1 MSQSYSRFLTE
12 SASKSFDLHHRDLM
26 TRHVSGYDEDV
37 SVAREQFSNL
47 ELAKKRAGHL
57 RYLVLEHLEEHL
69 KTFEQHFTN
78 NGGRVIWAETASDA
92 RKAILALLQKNEA
105 QTVVRSRSL
114 LTEEIGLTDYL
125 GKNGITC
132 LDTGLGSHLLQITGD
147 EPSHVTSPAMHLT
160 TSDVAA
166 SLHAKLGLHENA
178 SPAEI
183 TAFVRKS
190 LRKKLM
196 QADAAI
202 TGADFLLADTGS
214 VAISENEGNAMVAMA
229 TAKLHLVVAGID
241 KLLGSVYD
249 LDLFW
254 PLLATYGNGQQLYT
268 YNALVSGPRIRD
280 ERDGPEQMVV
290 VLVDNG
296 RSRLLGTIPQ
306 RRSLACIDCGA
317 CANVCPVFR
326 TIGGHA
332 YGSVYKGPIG
342 AVVTPHLTGRFEEYK
357 HLSFASTLCGQCSEV
372 CPVGIDLHHQLL
384 MNRRFGVKKGYTSRA
399 ERWAMWAYKVGMKK
413 RKRLDRF
420 SPRRKNKLFKRFFA
434 KGWGERRERPMAVKS
449 FASRYK

>member
-1 MSQSYSRFLTE
+1 MSQSNSRFLSE
-12 SASKSFDLHHRDLM
+12 SASKSFDLQHRELM
-26 TRHVSGYDEDV
+26 TKHLSDYEEE
-37 SVAREQFSNL
+37 VAVAKEQFSNL
-47 ELAKKRAGHL
+47 ELARKRAGHL
-57 RYLVLEHLEEHL
+57 KHLVLEHLEEHL

-78 NGGRVIWAETASDA
+78 NGGRVIWAENASDA
-92 RKAILALLQKNEA
+92 RKAILALLQNNEA
-105 QTVVRSRSL
+105 QTAVSSRSL
-114 LTEEIGLTDYL
+114 LIEEIGLNDML
-125 GKNGITC
+125 GKNGITT
-132 LDTGLGSHLLQITGD
+132 LDTGIGEHLLQIMND
-147 EPSHVTSPAMHLT
+147 QPYHATSPAMHMRV
-160 TSDVAA
+160 SDIAA
-166 SLHAKLGLHENA
+166 ALHEKFDFPEGA
-178 SPAEI
+178 TTKEI
-183 TAFVRKS
+183 VSFVKKS
-190 LRKKLM
+190 LRKRLM
-196 QADAAI
+196 QADVAI
-202 TGADFLLADTGS
+202 TGADFLLADTGA
-214 VAISENEGNAMVAMA
+214 VAISENEGHAMMAMA
-229 TAKLHLVVAGID
+229 SAKMHVVVVGID
-241 KLLGSVYD
+241 KVLGSVYD

-254 PLLATYGNGQQLYT
+254 PLLSTFGNGQQLYA
-268 YNALVSGPRIRD
+268 YNALLSAPKVRD

-317 CANVCPVFR
+317 CANACPVFR

-342 AVVTPHLTGRFEEYK
+342 AVVTPFLTGRFEEYK

-384 MNRRFGVKKGYTSRA
+384 MNRRLGVKRGYASRA

-420 SPRRKNKLFKRFFA
+420 SPKRKNKLFKRFFA